1 MTEKTTY
8 TNQPEVLTVEDGH
21 ADGRFLYT
29 IAVNIAELPD
39 GAGWEADVA
48 KFWEYQGVLDHAA
61 ILASPE
67 TFLDYIPTW
76 QRKEVEE
83 QYTDAVQK
91 WMDITAQV
99 RGYDDIKSAVGYE
112 NSDDPTFKA
121 EACALRSW
129 RDKVWRACYTYMDSV
144 LAGEETLVSP
154 DALLARLPQMEWPE

>member
-1 MTEKTTY
+1 MLEEQL
-8 TNQPEVLTVEDGH
+8 NDRPEAVTFEDGPKLVSVVIRLDISGTDE
-21 ADGRFLYT
+21 DGYT
-29 IAVNIAELPD
+29 CSATRLELD
-39 GAGWEADVA
+39 KDEATD
-48 KFWEYQGVLDHAA
+48 ELRAA
-61 ILASPE
+61 IAAAPE
-67 TFLDYIPTW
+67 RFVDYIPLRK
-76 QRKEVEE
+76 RKEVENT
-83 QYTDAVQK
+83 YTTAVQQ
-91 WMDITAQV
+91 WMDITAQT

>member
-1 MTEKTTY
+1 MLEEQL
-8 TNQPEVLTVEDGH
+8 NDRPEAVTFEDGPKLVSVVIRLDISGTDV
-21 ADGRFLYT
+21 DGYT
-29 IAVNIAELPD
+29 CSTARLELD
-39 GAGWEADVA
+39 KDEATD
-48 KFWEYQGVLDHAA
+48 ELRAA
-61 ILASPE
+61 ITAAPE
-67 TFLDYIPTW
+67 RFVDYIPRRK
-76 QRKEVEE
+76 RKEVENT
-83 QYTDAVQK
+83 YTTAVQQ
-91 WMDITAQV
+91 WMDITAQT